1 MANFGYEWLGIVK
14 NLLTLSWMFVWSPT
28 VQTKSNIVTTMLG
41 IDKNAHKAIASKR
54 IFTRIGRQE
63 DPVVPAIFVPIS
75 PFRFR
80 FRFRFRFL
88 FRFLRQNL
96 RKTRQIR
103 RLRRP

>member
-14 NLLTLSWMFVWSPT
+14 NLLTLSWMFVWSRSPT

-63 DPVVPAIFVPIS
+63 DPVVPAIFVPRS

-80 FRFRFRFL
+80 FRFR